1 MLQNVTKKTR
11 NDVNSF
17 DWTKNIFSED
27 ETENFLRFNFS
38 SLSRRAKLVQ
48 GKWGEK

>member
-1 MLQNVTKKTR
+1 MQQKTQ

-17 DWTKNIFSED
+17 VWTKYIFSED
-27 ETENFLRFNFS
+27 ETENFLWFNFS

-48 GKWGEK
+48 EKWGEK